1 LVKNYSQNG
10 QKHRR
15 GDLRSILR
23 TWGAAVLRPYMFAA
37 LRETEVAGAPLVLD
51 VTIAVRSQIAARN

>member
-1 LVKNYSQNG
+1 M
-10 QKHRR
+10 
-15 GDLRSILR
+15 I
-23 TWGAAVLRPYMFAA
+23 AA